1 MHRPKNNHM
10 NDQKFITAFIGTVIV
25 TLLASGVFLFMAGSI
40 DENIRFLLR
49 STAQLSLLVLVIIMI
64 ARPLWQLSKGAITA
78 KLLSIRPIL
87 GVILAGIFTTHLAL
101 LFYRANKID
110 EFQLTLS
117 DNISGVLVLVIL
129 YAMLITTFSGPRR
142 AIGPKLWKALHKFGI
157 YFILYGF
164 MITLL
169 PSSIDK
175 LSEMNWGIFS
185 IFATIFLLRVAAF
198 IKSR

>member
-1 MHRPKNNHM
+1 M

-101 LFYRANKID
+101 LFYRSNKID